1 MEQPKITPLTER
13 QNVSRALGGTDALG
27 REISPA
33 GETNGKL
40 VGIFYVLWLGN
51 DYSDEGTPY
60 FDGIYDMSKMDF
72 NEIYSGSGSP
82 FLKMHFYGEPL
93 FGYYNMLRRMG
104 RGAARTDVHR
114 RRRGFFRD

>member
-82 FLKMHFYGEPL
+82 FLKCTFTENRCSATTICATHGSWSGTYRCSSPPAWIF
-93 FGYYNMLRRMG
+93 
-104 RGAARTDVHR
+104 
-114 RRRGFFRD
+114 